1 MQSAILQGLR
11 VVDFTRIVAGP
22 YTTRLLADF
31 GAEVIKVQSAKM
43 ATGIE
48 SNTTP
53 YFCAWNRNKRSIT
66 LDLDYHEARKI
77 ILNLVKISDI
87 VVENFSPRV
96 MSNWDLD
103 YAALKNS
110 NESIIMLSMSATG
123 QSGPWKDFVAFG
135 PTVQSL
141 GGLNYLTS
149 YSPHAPMGLGYAHA
163 DIVSGL
169 YGAFSILAALEH
181 RDRCGRGQHIDLS
194 EYEAVCTTIGPA
206 LIDAYVNHNQIVPRV
221 NDADQIPAAPYGCY
235 KCSGADR
242 WCVIAVFTDDQW
254 QSFRRVLGNPAWSSD
269 DKFSSLAART
279 KHKKILDKHIGKWTS
294 GQTAENV
301 ADCLQSA
308 GIAAGVVQNAEDVAN
323 DPQLAAAEYFTS
335 LSHPVLGEI
344 KTDTYPINFKNGGKV
359 SWKASPLL
367 GEANQ
372 YVFEELLGMKKST
385 IQSFIDKGI
394 IA

>member
-1 MQSAILQGLR
+1 MQTTILQGLR

-43 ATGIE
+43 ARGIE

-66 LDLDYHEARKI
+66 LDLDYPEAREI
-77 ILNLVKISDI
+77 LLNLVKISDI

-110 NESIIMLSMSATG
+110 NENIIMLSMSATG

-149 YSPHAPMGLGYAHA
+149 YSPQAPMGLGYAHA

-181 RDRCGRGQHIDLS
+181 RDRCGRGQYIDLS
-194 EYEAVCTTIGPA
+194 EYEAACTTIGPA
-206 LIDAYVNHNQIVPRV
+206 LIDACVNHNQVVPRG
-221 NDADQIPAAPYGCY
+221 NAADQIPAAPYGCY

-242 WCVIAVFTDDQW
+242 WCVIAVFTDDEW
-254 QSFRRVLGNPAWSSD
+254 QSFRRILGNPAWSAD
-269 DKFSSLAART
+269 ERFSSLAARK
-279 KHKKILDKHIGKWTS
+279 KHKKILDEHIGKWTS
-294 GQTAENV
+294 GQTAENI
-301 ADCLQSA
+301 ADCLQPA

-323 DPQLAAAEYFTS
+323 DPQLSANGFFTS
-335 LSHPVLGEI
+335 LNHPVLGEI
-344 KTDTYPINFKNGGKV
+344 KTDTYPIKFKNCRQAP
-359 SWKASPLL
+359 WKASPLL

-372 YVFEELLGMKKST
+372 YVFQELLGMTRAT
-385 IQSFIDKGI
+385 ILSYIEQGV

>member
-1 MQSAILQGLR
+1 MHSAILQGLR
-11 VVDFTRIVAGP
+11 VVDFTRVVAGP

-66 LDLDYHEARKI
+66 LDLDYHEAREI

-96 MSNWDLD
+96 MSNWNLD

-110 NESIIMLSMSATG
+110 KENLIMLSMSATG

-149 YSPHAPMGLGYAHA
+149 YSPQAPMGLGYAYA

-194 EYEAVCTTIGPA
+194 EYEAACTTIGPA
-206 LIDAYVNHNQIVPRV
+206 LIDACVNHNKIVPRG

-242 WCVIAVFTDDQW
+242 WCVIAVYTDNQW
-254 QSFRRVLGNPAWSSD
+254 QSFRRVLGNPAWSAN
-269 DKFSSLAART
+269 DKFSSLAAR
-279 KHKKILDKHIGKWTS
+279 KEHKKILDNHIGKWTS

-301 ADCLQSA
+301 VDCLQPA

-323 DPQLAAAEYFTS
+323 DPQLSAAQYFTS
-335 LSHPVLGEI
+335 LNHPVLGEI
-344 KTDTYPINFKNGGKV
+344 NTDTYPINFKNGQKV

>member
-11 VVDFTRIVAGP
+11 VVDLTRIVAGP
-22 YTTRLLADF
+22 YTTRMLADF

-66 LDLDYHEARKI
+66 LDLDYHEAREI
-77 ILNLVKISDI
+77 LLNLVKISDI

-103 YAALKNS
+103 YATLKKS
-110 NESIIMLSMSATG
+110 NENLIMLSMSATG
-123 QSGPWKDFVAFG
+123 QSGPWKDFVAYG

-149 YSPHAPMGLGYAHA
+149 YSQDAPMGIGYAYA
-163 DIVSGL
+163 DIISGV

-181 RDRCGRGQHIDLS
+181 RDRCGQGQYIDLS

-206 LIDAYVNHNQIVPRV
+206 LIDACSNQNQIVPRG
-221 NDADQIPAAPYGCY
+221 NDADQKHAAPYGCY
-235 KCSGADR
+235 KCSGEDR
-242 WCVIAVFTDDQW
+242 WCVIAVFTEDEW
-254 QSFRRVLGNPAWSSD
+254 QSLCGVLGNPAWSEKK
-269 DKFSSLAART
+269 KFSSMASR
-279 KHKKILDKHIGKWTS
+279 KKYKAILDTHISEWTAEL
-294 GQTAENV
+294 TAENV
-301 ADCLQSA
+301 ADYLQQA
-308 GIAAGVVQNAEDVAN
+308 GIAAGVVQNAENLAN
-323 DPQLAAAEYFTS
+323 DPQLAAGDFFTS
-335 LSHPVLGEI
+335 LNHPAMGEI
-344 KTDTYPINFKNGGKV
+344 KTDTYPLNFRNCRPTP
-359 SWKASPLL
+359 WKASPLL

-372 YVFEELLGMKKST
+372 FVFEELLGLKKTT
-385 IQSFIDKGI
+385 IKSYIDKGI